1 MALQATRTIGT
12 GDGWNRTDSGIL
24 VPDWAQTDPSLP
36 AAHTMPK
43 QPPVGIDLFAGAGG
57 FSCGFHQA
65 GFQVVAANE
74 WDVDAAHTYLA
85 NLGSPD
91 TRIVF
96 CTEQDQARW
105 IKGRKRLQGYF
116 SQADRPPLEVGSGW
130 IAHQDDAHPC
140 EVFFFGDVCALT
152 GEQILSEVG
161 RTSDQIGCVFGGP
174 PCQGFSKAGRRQT
187 DDPRNE
193 LVFEFMRV
201 VCEIHP
207 LSFVMENV
215 PGMLD
220 MVTRDGV
227 PVVDAL
233 ALIARDGG
241 MGTFEAI
248 RRSLLESAGA
258 GAALRTMT
266 ANSRRRQPV
275 PGVSD
280 AGHVTVEEDQ
290 LNLFG

>member
-1 MALQATRTIGT
+1 
-12 GDGWNRTDSGIL
+12 
-24 VPDWAQTDPSLP
+24 
-36 AAHTMPK
+36 
-43 QPPVGIDLFAGAGG
+43 
-57 FSCGFHQA
+57 
-65 GFQVVAANE
+65 
-74 WDVDAAHTYLA
+74 
-85 NLGSPD
+85 
-91 TRIVF
+91 VF

-105 IKGRKRLQGYF
+105 IKGRQRLQRYH
-116 SQADRPPLEVGSGW
+116 SQADRPPLEAGSGW
-130 IAHQDDAHPC
+130 IAHRDDAHPC

-233 ALIARDGG
+233 AMIARDGG

-275 PGVSD
+275 PGLSG
-280 AGHVTVEEDQ
+280 AGHITVEEDQ